1 MHFALASTTLRSD
14 KVPYTPFTLLVFNF
28 LGAASTVIP
37 PPPTLLGHLLGPIH
51 ALGQKYSE
59 V

>member
-14 KVPYTPFTLLVFNF
+14 KVPYTPFTLLAFNF

-37 PPPTLLGHLLGPIH
+37 PLLGHLLGPIH
-51 ALGQKYSE
+51 ALGRKYSE